1 MINTIYPKKDD
12 RIKQARWPLCDK
24 CVPSSVSFLTQQGMA
39 LFACLMILLVLSLL
53 GISAM
58 RMMTSQA
65 QVVSG
70 SLGAAISYSTG
81 SSVINAAIVAAES
94 DLDARVILPRQ
105 GEAPRTNCLAG
116 RPGATTSMVDCS
128 SADALADARGVTK
141 AQVVV
146 STLDTDADTAAQAQA
161 RLAERVRRFGS
172 MPGAQVEYFNFTAQ
186 GDVSALDIQSTQTQ
200 ETFFPHL

>member
-1 MINTIYPKKDD
+1 
-12 RIKQARWPLCDK
+12 
-24 CVPSSVSFLTQQGMA
+24 
-39 LFACLMILLVLSLL
+39 
-53 GISAM
+53 
-58 RMMTSQA
+58 
-65 QVVSG
+65 
-70 SLGAAISYSTG
+70 
-81 SSVINAAIVAAES
+81 
-94 DLDARVILPRQ
+94 
-105 GEAPRTNCLAG
+105 
-116 RPGATTSMVDCS
+116 
-128 SADALADARGVTK
+128 LADARGVTK